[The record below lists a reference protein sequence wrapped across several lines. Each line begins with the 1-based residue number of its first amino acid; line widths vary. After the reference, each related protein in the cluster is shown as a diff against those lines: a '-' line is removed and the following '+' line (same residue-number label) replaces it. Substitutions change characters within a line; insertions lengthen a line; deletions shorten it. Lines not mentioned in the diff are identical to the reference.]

1 MTGIDLK
8 TGWLLLIAAALCQG
22 QISTN
27 QSLSGKY
34 FFRQVMLTTDGSS
47 VPNVTNTTSGEG
59 SITFDGNGNFAVSGQ
74 QISGTAA
81 AVSLTGSGTYTVN
94 PGGFMT
100 LTNPLKSGVTL
111 NARLGQGA
119 VVGSS
124 TEAGPTI
131 FDIFI
136 AIPAINPA
144 NAGASN
150 VTMLG
155 SYWVSSLEFPGGGLA
170 NVRNTNFMLTSTG
183 AGSFV
188 ENTVTGQAAN
198 LSNILMSQ
206 TVGPIT
212 YSISADG
219 SGTMT
224 FPVASGL
231 NTNTQLISG
240 VENVF
245 MAPGGVYFIGGSTA
259 AGGHGLIVGIKNYGN
274 GSATNAS
281 FNGFYYAAGMR
292 YDTQPARLTAV
303 VGSVHADGAGDS
315 IWARRT
321 KQTDGLFDS
330 SPLITYGLNADG
342 SGLWTSA
349 QGHVNADVNTTTFS
363 SSGVDIFNSTSYEI
377 YFGALLAPQSGTGVF
392 LNPQGVLNAAS
403 FAPPGY
409 PISPGGVMTLY
420 GTGFPATAVTAPA
433 PPFGPTLGGVQVS
446 VNGMPAPVYS
456 VSSTQISA
464 IVPFSVTGASG
475 LTTATIVVTVNNVK
489 SNAVVVPLAATSPGI
504 FSIPANGIG
513 SAAALHGDY
522 SLISASN
529 PATQGE
535 IISMYMTGLGAT
547 KPPVSDGA
555 AAPGKAPFPL
565 ITGGLAI
572 YVGGVQVPANQIYY
586 AGLAPTLAGLYQV
599 NFMIPNVAAG
609 NVGVAV
615 QTNEGFTDMVY
626 IAIQ

>member
-1 MTGIDLK
+1 
-8 TGWLLLIAAALCQG
+8 LLLMAAGAMLCRG
-22 QISTN
+22 QISSN
-27 QSLSGKY
+27 QSLNGKY
-34 FFRQVMLTTDGSS
+34 FFRQVMLVTDGNTAA
-47 VPNVTNTTSGEG
+47 PNVTTSISGEG
-59 SITFDGNGNFAVSGQ
+59 SITFDGKGNFAVTGQ
-74 QISGTAA
+74 QISGTSAA
-81 AVSLTGSGTYTVN
+81 AALTVSGTYAVS

-100 LTNPLKSGVTL
+100 LTNPLNTSVTL

-136 AIPAINPA
+136 AIPAPV
-144 NAGASN
+144 GASN

-170 NVRNTNFMLTSTG
+170 NVRNTNFELTSTG

-188 ENTVTGQAAN
+188 ESAVTGQAAN
-198 LSNILMSQ
+198 LDNILMTQ

-212 YSISADG
+212 YSISEDG
-219 SGTMT
+219 SGTIT
-224 FPVASGL
+224 FPMASGL

-240 VENVF
+240 VENIFV
-245 MAPGGVYFIGGSTA
+245 APGGVYFIGGSIA
-259 AGGHGLIVGIKNYGN
+259 AGGHGLIVGIKNYGTGN
-274 GSATNAS
+274 ATNAS
-281 FNGFYYAAGMR
+281 WNGFYYTAGMR

-321 KQTDGLFDS
+321 KQTDGLLDS
-330 SPLITYGLNADG
+330 SPLITYNLNADG
-342 SGLWTSA
+342 SGVWASA
-349 QGHVNADVNTTTFS
+349 PGHVNVDVDTTTFA

-403 FAPPGY
+403 SAPPGY
-409 PISPGGVMTLY
+409 PISPGDVVTLY
-420 GTGFPATAVTAPA
+420 GTGFPATAATASKL
-433 PPFGPTLGGVQVS
+433 PFATTLGGVQVS
-446 VNGMPAPVYS
+446 VNGTPAPVYY

-464 IVPFSVTGASG
+464 IVPFEVTGS
-475 LTTATIVVTVNNVK
+475 TATLVVTVNGAK
-489 SNAVVVPLAATSPGI
+489 SNSVVVPMAATSPGI
-504 FSIPANGIG
+504 FSSPANGIG
-513 SAAALHGDY
+513 NAAALHGDY
-522 SLISASN
+522 SLISATN

-547 KPPVSDGA
+547 NPTVADGA
-555 AAPGKAPFPL
+555 AAPGKTPLAL
-565 ITGGLAI
+565 ITGALAI
-572 YVGGVQVPANQIYY
+572 YVGGVLVPANQVYY

-599 NFMIPNVAAG
+599 NFMIPNVPAG

-615 QTNEGFTDMVY
+615 QTSQGFTDMVY
-626 IAIQ
+626 IVIQ

>member
-1 MTGIDLK
+1 MTGIRLK
-8 TGWLLLIAAALCQG
+8 TLLLIATSAAACRG

-34 FFRQVMLTTDGSS
+34 FFRQVMLLTDGSTA
-47 VPNVTNTTSGEG
+47 PNVTNTTSGEG

-74 QISGTAA
+74 QLSGTAA
-81 AVSLTGSGTYTVN
+81 AVSLTGNGTYAVN

-100 LTNPLKSGVTL
+100 LSNPLKSGVTL

-124 TEAGPTI
+124 TEAGPSV

-136 AIPAINPA
+136 AIPAA
-144 NAGASN
+144 TGASN

-155 SYWVSSLEFPGGGLA
+155 SYWVSGLEFPGGGLT
-170 NVRNTNFMLTSTG
+170 NIRNTNFLLTSTG

-188 ENTVTGQAAN
+188 EQTVTGQAAN
-198 LSNILMSQ
+198 LNNILLNQ

-212 YSISADG
+212 YSIAADG

-224 FPVASGL
+224 FPMAAGL
-231 NTNTQLISG
+231 STNTQLISG
-240 VENVF
+240 VENIF
-245 MAPGGVYFIGGSTA
+245 IAPGGVYFIGGSIA
-259 AGGHGLIVGIKNYGN
+259 AGGHGLLVGIKNYGTGN
-274 GSATNAS
+274 ATNAS

-292 YDTQPARLTAV
+292 FDTQPARLTAV

-321 KQTDGLFDS
+321 KQTDGVVNTVFDS
-330 SPLITYGLNADG
+330 SPLITYSLNADG
-342 SGLWTSA
+342 AGVWASA
-349 QGHVNADVNTTTFS
+349 PGHVNVDVDTTTFA

-409 PISPGGVMTLY
+409 PISPGGVMTLF
-420 GTGFPATAVTAPA
+420 GTGFPATAVTAA
-433 PPFGPTLGGVQVS
+433 ALPFGTTLGGVQVS
-446 VNGMPAPVYS
+446 VNGTPAPIYF

-464 IVPFSVTGASG
+464 ILPFATTGS
-475 LTTATIVVTVNNVK
+475 TATIVATVNGTK
-489 SNAVVVPLAATSPGI
+489 SNSVVVPLAATSPGV
-504 FSIPANGIG
+504 FSSLANGIS
-513 SAAALHGDY
+513 SAAAEHGNGT
-522 SLISASN
+522 LVSATN

-535 IISMYMTGLGAT
+535 IIAMYLTGLGAT
-547 KPPVSDGA
+547 KPAVKDGA
-555 AAPGKAPFPL
+555 AAPGAAPFAL

-599 NFMIPNVAAG
+599 NFKIPNVPAG

-626 IAIQ
+626 IPIQ

>member
-1 MTGIDLK
+1 LK
-8 TGWLLLIAAALCQG
+8 ISWLLFTATVAWG

-34 FFRQVMLTTDGSS
+34 FFREVMLLTDGST
-47 VPNVTNTTSGEG
+47 VPNVTNTISGEG
-59 SITFDGNGNFAVSGQ
+59 AITFDGNGNFATTGQ
-74 QISGTAA
+74 MLSGTAA
-81 AVSLTGSGTYTVN
+81 AVSLTGSGTYAVN

-100 LTNPLKSGVTL
+100 LSNPLKAGVTM
-111 NARLGQGA
+111 NARFGQGA

-124 TEAGPTI
+124 TEAGPTV

-136 AIPAINPA
+136 AIPAPV
-144 NAGASN
+144 GASN

-155 SYWVSSLEFPGGGLA
+155 SYWISSLEFPGGGLT
-170 NVRNTNFMLTSTG
+170 NVRNTNFLLTSTG

-198 LSNILMSQ
+198 LSNILMNQ

-224 FPVASGL
+224 FPTAAGL
-231 NTNTQLISG
+231 STDTQLISG
-240 VENVF
+240 VENIY
-245 MAPGGVYFIGGSTA
+245 MAPGGVYFIGGSMA
-259 AGGHGLIVGIKNYGN
+259 AGGHGLVIGIKNYGSGN
-274 GSATNAS
+274 ATNAS
-281 FNGFYYAAGMR
+281 FNGKYWTAGMR

-303 VGSVHADGAGDS
+303 VGSMNADGAGDS

-330 SPLITYGLNADG
+330 SPLINYNLNADG
-342 SGLWTSA
+342 AGVWTSA
-349 QGHVNADVNTTTFS
+349 PGHVNVDVDTTTFA
-363 SSGVDIFNSTSYEI
+363 SSGVDVFNSTSYEI
-377 YFGALLAPQSGTGVF
+377 YFGALLAPQSGSGVF

-409 PISPGGVMTLY
+409 PISPGGVMTLF
-420 GTGFPATAVTAPA
+420 GTGFPATAVTVSA

-446 VNGMPAPVYS
+446 VNGMAAPVYS

-464 IVPFSVTGASG
+464 IVPFEVTGS
-475 LTTATIVVTVNNVK
+475 TATIVVTVNNVK
-489 SNAVVVPLAATSPGI
+489 SNSVIVPLAATAPGI
-504 FSIPANGIG
+504 FSFPANGIG
-513 SAAALHGDY
+513 NAAALHGDY
-522 SLISASN
+522 SLVSATS

-535 IISMYMTGLGAT
+535 IIAMYLTGLGAT
-547 KPPVSDGA
+547 KPAVADGA
-555 AAPGKAPFPL
+555 AAPGKAPLAL

-615 QTNEGFTDMVY
+615 QTNEGFTDLVY
-626 IAIQ
+626 IPIQ